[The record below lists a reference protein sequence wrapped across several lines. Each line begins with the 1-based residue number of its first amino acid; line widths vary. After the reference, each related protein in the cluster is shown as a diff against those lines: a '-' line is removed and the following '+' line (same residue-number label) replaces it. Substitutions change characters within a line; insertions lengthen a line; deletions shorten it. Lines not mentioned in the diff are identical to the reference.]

1 MITENSK
8 IIKNRNIKGE
18 YYQIDFYSPEIVK
31 TVFPGQFVHV
41 QVTGLRDKIFR
52 RPFSIFDVSDDG
64 VLSVIYKVV
73 GEGTDILSKLREGE
87 YCNLLGPLGSS
98 YQSPE
103 HNEKALLVVGGYG
116 SASTYLLAKK
126 LKGKGTIFLGAK
138 NSSELI
144 LIDEY
149 KKLGFDVKIAT
160 EDGSVGKQGLV
171 TSLLA
176 PFLNGENLKVYACGP
191 NPMMYAMG
199 RMLADTKINVELS
212 LDHPMCC
219 GVGACFAC
227 VLKVK
232 AGNEQGWEYARSCK
246 EGPVFNLK
254 DIYLEA

>member
-1 MITENSK
+1 MITENAK
-8 IIKNRNIKGE
+8 IIRNKNVKGE

-31 TVFPGQFVHV
+31 TVQPGQFVHV

-52 RPFSIFDVSDDG
+52 RPFSIFNVSNDG
-64 VLSVIYKVV
+64 VLSLIYKVV
-73 GEGTDILSKLREGE
+73 GEGTDVLSKLREGIF
-87 YCNLLGPLGSS
+87 CNLLGPLGSS
-98 YQSPE
+98 YLLPE
-103 HNEKALLVVGGYG
+103 NNEKALLVVGGYG
-116 SASTYLLAKK
+116 SAATYLLAKK
-126 LKGKGTIFLGAK
+126 LNNQGTIFLGAR

-149 KKLGFDVKIAT
+149 KELGFEVKIAT
-160 EDGSVGKQGLV
+160 EDGSVGKKGLV
-171 TSLLA
+171 TSLLT
-176 PFLNGENLKVYACGP
+176 PYLEDENLKIYACGP

-199 RMLADTKINVELS
+199 KMLVDTELNVELS

-232 AGNEQGWEYARSCK
+232 ADNKQGWEYARSCK

-254 DIYLEA
+254 DIYIG